1 MAVRT
6 PLKLDANNDLVE
18 MSSTDIAN
26 IKDQIRHI
34 YGSNPS
40 VVLSHISSGGN
51 LGTLYD
57 TRLQAGAS
65 TTDVTNFDTAAETP
79 DVQLATYSYSRL
91 NQTTANTGATTDYTG
106 TAFPVYQSGGDI
118 YAMTSDDMHDTFI
131 YPAIDTLTN
140 GTDQPGVY
148 RMHTSSSIGSL
159 SGHSPASFTNIYA
172 DTRANVGAY
181 TAAGIPETQNQS
193 TTITNYYVWRG
204 NAGAAISYTTPMYM
218 TGSGN
223 LYQWKTNYFDDL
235 LENLIR
241 HCASEVTGHTIRYNF
256 NGSGNNRGTGMTDTR
271 FNSSSYNQ
279 LFVNADDY
287 RTQEFPSGSAVSIAT
302 NYLRI
307 QKV

>member
-6 PLKLDANNDLVE
+6 PLKLDASNNLIE

-26 IKDQIRHI
+26 IKNQIRHL

-40 VVLSHISSGGN
+40 VTVSNVSFGGN

-79 DVQLATYSYSRL
+79 NVSVRTGAYARL
-91 NQTTANTGATTDYTG
+91 SQTTANTGATTDYTG
-106 TAFPVYQSGGDI
+106 TTFPVYQSGGDI

-140 GTDQPGVY
+140 GTDQPGTY
-148 RMHTSSSIGSL
+148 RMHTSSSGL
-159 SGHSPASFTNIYA
+159 SGHTLASNSNIYA
-172 DTRANVGAY
+172 DTRANVGLF
-181 TAAGIPETQNQS
+181 TAGNIPESIDQS
-193 TTITNYYVWRG
+193 QTITNYWIWRG
-204 NAGAAISYTTPMYM
+204 NAGAAISYTTPLYM
-218 TGSGN
+218 SGTGN
-223 LYQWKTNYFDDL
+223 LYQWATHYFDDL
-235 LENLIR
+235 LENMVR
-241 HCASEVTGHTIRYNF
+241 HCASEVSGHLIRYNF
-256 NGSGNNRGTGMTDTR
+256 NGSGSNKGTGMTDTR

-279 LFVNADDY
+279 RFVNSNDY

-302 NYLRI
+302 NYFRI